1 MRKLLVG
8 LFAAGVVALSTT
20 VPTFAAKISDVST
33 NYWAS
38 TEINNVVDNNVMSLT
53 GGKFNPEGTVSRVE
67 FVQALLRVLTNENLD
82 VTISNIFSDVNAS
95 DSYYKDV
102 LRSQQLG
109 LVYGY
114 PDGTFKPSKLMSR
127 AETQSVISHITKD
140 MNADASL
147 LKNFIDASEVPAW
160 AKNAYAKTLNYGI
173 YVNYP
178 NPSELR
184 PNDVLSRAEAAVILY
199 RLRQK
204 AGLIKS
210 QYVGSELE
218 KVLGTEHL
226 NAVKKAPNDEVV
238 ITNKRNVIKEG
249 NAMYVAFDEKFK
261 SEVASEGDSIA
272 FVANEDIA
280 TEEGTTLFPAGT
292 KFYGNVIS
300 ITDPKWFNKN
310 ARVYAQITKAV
321 LPSGQ
326 VVSMNAKPFYKN
338 YELKEGPWM
347 TAGKLALCTVTGGAV
362 GTGAGVG
369 LAFIPSP
376 DKIGTCIAIGAP
388 VGAAVGLATGL
399 ITKGLNY
406 HAKAGEEIKV
416 IMLNDV
422 SIAK

>member
-1 MRKLLVG
+1 MKKLLVG
-8 LFAAGVVALSTT
+8 LFAAGVVALSNT
-20 VPTFAAKISDVST
+20 VPTFAANISDVSSS
-33 NYWAS
+33 YWA
-38 TEINNVVDNNVMSLT
+38 TKEINNVVDNNVMSLT
-53 GGKFNPEGTVSRVE
+53 GGKFNPEGSVSRVE
-67 FVQALLRVLTNENLD
+67 FVQALLKVLTNDNLD
-82 VTISNIFSDVNAS
+82 VTIGNEFSDITTA
-95 DSYYKDV
+95 DSYYSDV

-114 PDGTFKPSKLMSR
+114 PDGTFKPNKLMSR
-127 AETQSVISHITKD
+127 AETQSVISHITRD
-140 MNADASL
+140 MDADSSL
-147 LKNFIDASEVPAW
+147 LKNFTDANAIPAW
-160 AKNAYAKTLNYGI
+160 ATKAYAKTLNYGI

-210 QYVGSELE
+210 QYVGKELE
-218 KVLGTEHL
+218 KILGTEHL
-226 NAVKKAPNDEVV
+226 EAVKKAPSNEVV
-238 ITNKRNVIKEG
+238 ITNKRNVIREG
-249 NAMYVAFDEKFK
+249 NAMYVAFDEAFK
-261 SEVASEGDSIA
+261 SEVAQEGDA
-272 FVANEDIA
+272 LTFVAEEDIA
-280 TEEGTTLFPAGT
+280 TTEGTVLFPAGT

-321 LPSGQ
+321 LPNGQ
-326 VVSMNAKPFYKN
+326 TVSMNAKPFYKN

-369 LAFIPSP
+369 LAFIPHP
-376 DKIGTCIAIGAP
+376 HKIGTGIAIGAP
-388 VGAAVGLATGL
+388 VGAGIGLATGL

-406 HAKAGEEIKV
+406 HAKEGEDIKV
-416 IMLNDV
+416 IMLDDV

>member
-1 MRKLLVG
+1 MKKLLVG
-8 LFAAGVVALSTT
+8 LFAAGVVAMSTT
-20 VPTFAAKISDVST
+20 VPTFAANISDVT
-33 NYWAS
+33 ANYWAS
-38 TEINNVVDNNVMSLT
+38 KEINNVVDNNVMSLK
-53 GGKFNPEGTVSRVE
+53 GGKFNPEGSVSRVE
-67 FVQALLRVLTNENLD
+67 FVQALLKVLTNDNLN
-82 VTISNIFSDVNAS
+82 VKIKNIFSDVNAS
-95 DSYYKDV
+95 DAYYADV

-114 PDGTFKPSKLMSR
+114 PDGTFKPGKLMSR

-140 MNADASL
+140 MNADTSL
-147 LKNFIDASEVPAW
+147 LKNFSDSSEVPAW
-160 AKNAYAKTLNYGI
+160 ARNAYAKTLNYGI

-199 RLRQK
+199 RLRMK

-218 KVLGTEHL
+218 KVLSEEHL
-226 NAVKKAPNDEVV
+226 VAVKKAPNDEVL
-238 ITNKRNVIKEG
+238 ITNKRNIIKEG
-249 NAMYVAFDEKFK
+249 NAMVVAFDERFK
-261 SEVASEGDSIA
+261 SEIAQEGDSLT

-280 TEEGTTLFPAGT
+280 TEEGTVLFPAGT
-292 KFYGNVIS
+292 KFYGNVLS

-310 ARVYAQITKAV
+310 ARVYAQISRAV

-347 TAGKLALCTVTGGAV
+347 TAGKLALCTVTGGAI

-369 LAFIPSP
+369 FAFIPDP
-376 DKIGTCIAIGAP
+376 EKVGTGIAIGSP
-388 VGAAVGLATGL
+388 VGAGVGLATGL

>member
-226 NAVKKAPNDEVV
+226 NAVKKAPSDEVV

-376 DKIGTCIAIGAP
+376 DKIGTGIAIGAP

>member
-20 VPTFAAKISDVST
+20 VPTFAANISDVSSS
-33 NYWAS
+33 YWAAK
-38 TEINNVVDNNVMSLT
+38 EINNVVDNNVMTLKD
-53 GGKFNPEGTVSRVE
+53 GNFNPDGTVSRVD
-67 FVQALLRVLTNENLD
+67 FVQSLLKLLTNDDLD
-82 VTISNIFSDVNAS
+82 VKIGNIFTDVKSS
-95 DSYYKDV
+95 DSYYSDI

-114 PDGTFKPSKLMSR
+114 PDKTFKPNKLMLR
-127 AETQSVISHITKD
+127 AETQSVVSHITKD
-140 MNADASL
+140 MKADESL
-147 LKNFIDASEVPAW
+147 LNNFTDAKEVPAW
-160 AKNAYAKTLNYGI
+160 ATKAYAKTLDYGI

-178 NPSELR
+178 NANELR

-199 RLRQK
+199 RLREK

-210 QYVGSELE
+210 EYVGAGLE
-218 KVLGTEHL
+218 KELGTQHL
-226 NAVKKAPNDEVV
+226 QVVKNAPTDEVL
-238 ITNKRNVIKEG
+238 ITNQRSIIKEG
-249 NAMYVAFDEKFK
+249 NAMYVAFSDKFK
-261 SEVASEGDSIA
+261 SELANEGDMLT
-272 FVANEDIA
+272 FVNNEDIA
-280 TEEGTTLFPAGT
+280 TKEGTVLFPAGT
-292 KFYGNVIS
+292 KFVGSVLDVK
-300 ITDPKWFNKN
+300 DPKWFNKN

-321 LPSGQ
+321 LPNGQ

-347 TAGKLALCTVTGGAV
+347 TAGKLALYTVSGGAV

-369 LAFIPSP
+369 FAFIPDP
-376 DKIGTCIAIGAP
+376 TKIGTGIAIGTP
-388 VGAAVGLATGL
+388 VGAGVGLATGL

>member
-160 AKNAYAKTLNYGI
+160 ANNAYAKTLNYGI

-226 NAVKKAPNDEVV
+226 NAVKKAPSDEVV

-321 LPSGQ
+321 LPNGK

-369 LAFIPSP
+369 FAFIPSP
-376 DKIGTCIAIGAP
+376 HRIGTGVAIGTP
-388 VGAAVGLATGL
+388 VGAGVGL
-399 ITKGLNY
+399 ITGLVTPGLNY
-406 HAKAGEEIKV
+406 VAHEGEEIKV
-416 IMLNDV
+416 ILLDDASV
-422 SIAK
+422 SK

>member
-160 AKNAYAKTLNYGI
+160 ANNAYAKTLNYGI

-226 NAVKKAPNDEVV
+226 NAVKKAPSDEVV

-376 DKIGTCIAIGAP
+376 DKIGTGIAIGAP

>member
-1 MRKLLVG
+1 MKKLLVG

-20 VPTFAAKISDVST
+20 VPTFAANISDVSA

-38 TEINNVVDNNVMSLT
+38 KEINNVVDNNVMTLT
-53 GGKFNPEGTVSRVE
+53 GKKFNPEGTVSRVE
-67 FVQALLRVLTNENLD
+67 FVQALLKVLTNDNLD
-82 VTISNIFSDVNAS
+82 VRIKNIFSDVNAS
-95 DSYYKDV
+95 DSFYSDV

-114 PDGTFKPSKLMSR
+114 PDGTFKPSKLMTR

-140 MNADASL
+140 MKADTSL
-147 LKNFIDASEVPAW
+147 LKNFTDYSDVPVW
-160 AKNAYAKTLNYGI
+160 AKDAYAKTLNYGI

-199 RLRQK
+199 RLRLK

-210 QYVGSELE
+210 QFVGSELE
-218 KVLGTEHL
+218 RQLGTEHL
-226 NAVKKAPNDEVV
+226 NAVRKAPNDEVI
-238 ITNKRNVIKEG
+238 ITNKRSIIREG
-249 NAMYVAFDEKFK
+249 NAMIVAFDEKFK
-261 SEVASEGDSIA
+261 SELAAEGDSLT

-280 TEEGTTLFPAGT
+280 TEEGTVLFPAGT
-292 KFYGNVIS
+292 KFYGNVLS

-310 ARVYAQITKAV
+310 ARVYAQVTKAV

-369 LAFIPSP
+369 FAFIPHP
-376 DKIGTCIAIGAP
+376 VKVGTGIAIGAP
-388 VGAAVGLATGL
+388 VGAGVGLATGL

-406 HAKAGEEIKV
+406 HAREGEDIKV

>member
-20 VPTFAAKISDVST
+20 IPTFAAQISDVSST
-33 NYWAS
+33 YWAS
-38 TEINNVVDNNVMSLT
+38 KEINNVVDNNIMTLT
-53 GGKFNPEGTVSRVE
+53 DGNFNPEGAVRRVD
-67 FVQALLRVLTNENLD
+67 FVQALLKLLTNDNLN
-82 VTISNIFSDVNAS
+82 VNIKNIFTDVKSSD
-95 DSYYKDV
+95 YYYSDV

-114 PDGTFKPSKLMSR
+114 PNKTFQPKKLLSR
-127 AETQSVISHITKD
+127 AETQSIVSHITRD

-147 LKNFIDASEVPAW
+147 LDNFTDAKQVPAW
-160 AKNAYAKTLNYGI
+160 AKTAYAKTLDYGI

-178 NPSELR
+178 NPNELR

-199 RLRQK
+199 RLREK

-210 QYVGSELE
+210 QYVGADLE
-218 KVLGTEHL
+218 KQLGTQHL
-226 NAVKKAPNDEVV
+226 RVVKSAATDEVL
-238 ITNKRNVIKEG
+238 ITSTRSIIKEG

-261 SEVASEGDSIA
+261 SELANEGDA
-272 FVANEDIA
+272 LTFVANEDIA
-280 TEEGTTLFPAGT
+280 TEEGTVLFPAGT
-292 KFYGNVIS
+292 KFQGSVLDVK
-300 ITDPKWFNKN
+300 DPKWFNKN

-321 LPSGQ
+321 LPNGK
-326 VVSMNAKPFYKN
+326 VVAMNAKPFYKN

-347 TAGKLALCTVTGGAV
+347 TAGKLALCTVTGGAI

-369 LAFIPSP
+369 FAFIPDP
-376 DKIGTCIAIGAP
+376 VRVGTGVAIGLP
-388 VGAAVGLATGL
+388 VGAGVGLATGL

>member
-226 NAVKKAPNDEVV
+226 NAVKKAPSDEVV

-261 SEVASEGDSIA
+261 SEVASEGDGIA

-376 DKIGTCIAIGAP
+376 DKIGTGIAIGAP

>member
-20 VPTFAAKISDVST
+20 VPTFAANISDVSSD
-33 NYWAS
+33 YWAV
-38 TEINNVVDNNVMSLT
+38 TEINNVVDNNVMSLS

-82 VTISNIFSDVNAS
+82 VKISNIFSDVKKG
-95 DSYYKDV
+95 DSFYNDV

-114 PDGTFKPSKLMSR
+114 PDGTFKPHKLMSR
-127 AETQSVISHITKD
+127 AETQSVVSHITRD
-140 MNADASL
+140 MDPDTSV
-147 LKNFIDASEVPAW
+147 LKNFVDADAIPAW
-160 AKNAYAKTLNYGI
+160 ATHAYAKTLNYGI

-184 PNDVLSRAEAAVILY
+184 PSDVLSRAEAAVILY

-210 QYVGSELE
+210 QFVGAELE
-218 KVLGTEHL
+218 KVIGTEHL
-226 NAVKKAPNDEVV
+226 NAVKNAPNDEVV
-238 ITNKRNVIKEG
+238 ITNRRNIIKEG
-249 NAMYVAFDEKFK
+249 NAMYVAFDEKFR
-261 SEVASEGDSIA
+261 SELAQEGEA
-272 FVANEDIA
+272 LTFVANEDLV

-326 VVSMNAKPFYKN
+326 IVSMNAKPFYKN

-347 TAGKLALCTVTGGAV
+347 TAGKLALCTLTGGAV
-362 GTGAGVG
+362 GTGAGIG
-369 LAFIPSP
+369 FGFIPSP
-376 DKIGTCIAIGAP
+376 DRIGTGVAIGAP

-406 HAKAGEEIKV
+406 HARNGEEIKV

-422 SIAK
+422 NIAK

>member
-1 MRKLLVG
+1 MKKLLVG
-8 LFAAGVVALSTT
+8 LFAAGVVAMSST
-20 VPTFAAKISDVST
+20 VPTFAANISDVSA

-38 TEINNVVDNNVMSLT
+38 MEINNVVDNNVMFLS
-53 GGKFNPEGTVSRVE
+53 GKKFNPEGSVSRVE

-82 VTISNIFSDVNAS
+82 VKIGNIFSDVNAS
-95 DSYYKDV
+95 DSYYSDV

-114 PDGTFKPSKLMSR
+114 PDGTFQPNKLMSR

-140 MNADASL
+140 MKADTSL
-147 LKNFIDASEVPAW
+147 LKNFTDYSEVPVW

-199 RLRQK
+199 RLRMK

-218 KVLGTEHL
+218 KVLGVEHL
-226 NAVKKAPNDEVV
+226 DAVKNAPNDEVV
-238 ITNKRNVIKEG
+238 ITNKRNIVKEG

-261 SEVASEGDSIA
+261 SEIAQEGDSVA
-272 FVANEDIA
+272 FVANEEIA
-280 TEEGTTLFPAGT
+280 TEEGTVLFPAGT
-292 KFYGNVIS
+292 KFYGNVLS

-321 LPSGQ
+321 LPNGQ

-347 TAGKLALCTVTGGAV
+347 TAGKLALCTLTGGAV

-369 LAFIPSP
+369 LAFIPNP
-376 DKIGTCIAIGAP
+376 DKIGTGIAIGTP
-388 VGAAVGLATGL
+388 VGAGVGLATGL

-416 IMLNDV
+416 IMLDDV